1 MIACAAALVLL
12 LDASASILPP
22 EWRLQLDGHA
32 DAIEAIGETV
42 QRGEPVAVAAFAFS
56 EMVQPLVR
64 WRLVRTAD
72 DAREVAAQL
81 RAAPRGPALGT
92 EIPHALR
99 VARNAMAEAPCEPE
113 QQVID
118 LVTDGEAHGPATAR
132 ERDLAAAEGVRINA
146 LGVGREDAADWLRAH
161 AVTPGG
167 FVMHASDW
175 QDFARAIRRK
185 VALEVAGVA
194 R

>member
-1 MIACAAALVLL
+1 MISCAVALVLL
-12 LDASASILPP
+12 LDASASITPP
-22 EWRLQLDGHA
+22 DWRLQLEGHA
-32 DAIEAIGETV
+32 DAIEAIGPTV

-56 EMVQPLVR
+56 ELVQPLVR
-64 WRLVRTAD
+64 WRLIRTEA
-72 DAREVAAQL
+72 DAREVAAEL
-81 RAAPRGPALGT
+81 RQAPRGQMGGT

-99 VARNAMAEAPCEPE
+99 VARNAMADAPCQAE
-113 QQVID
+113 QEVID

-146 LGVGREDAADWLRAH
+146 LGVGSPEAADWLRQH

-167 FVMHASDW
+167 FVMQVERW
-175 QDFARAIRRK
+175 EDFARAIRRK
-185 VALEVAGVA
+185 IALEVASV